1 MNSISWFT
9 PTAFID
15 VDILIVPELAK
26 SYKIDWMIT
35 GPRKPAIYSKL
46 EAMASESL
54 HVEFYAIKHKW
65 YIPLSYFEYIKA
77 FKRLVD
83 KGNDLIYVDKA
94 PQFLNYY
101 AAIRTL
107 PVERT
112 IFATHN
118 VKTPKGAHFEKKA
131 RYYMSKLLNKYCN
144 FQVFSR
150 NQLEYL
156 ENMVQGKNV
165 LYAPLALKDYGK
177 KGERTKHHGI
187 VNFLSFGQIK
197 HYKRI
202 DILID
207 AAQKLYEETGKLFVV
222 TIAGRCP
229 NWAEYSKRIKYP
241 QLFDLHIG
249 YIDDSKVADLF
260 ANANYLVLPYQDL
273 AQSGAIT
280 VAFNY
285 GVPVITSD
293 IPQFQEFV
301 EEGVNGF
308 LFQSESVECLKNV
321 MLNTLVMSQ
330 DAYNKLLK
338 STEKYVSNNYSL
350 KAITDRYETYFN
362 QLLLMNHIK

>member
-1 MNSISWFT
+1 M
-9 PTAFID
+9 
-15 VDILIVPELAK
+15 
-26 SYKIDWMIT
+26 
-35 GPRKPAIYSKL
+35 
-46 EAMASESL
+46 
-54 HVEFYAIKHKW
+54 
-65 YIPLSYFEYIKA
+65 
-77 FKRLVD
+77 
-83 KGNDLIYVDKA
+83 
-94 PQFLNYY
+94 
-101 AAIRTL
+101 
-107 PVERT
+107 
-112 IFATHN
+112 
-118 VKTPKGAHFEKKA
+118 
-131 RYYMSKLLNKYCN
+131 
-144 FQVFSR
+144 
-150 NQLEYL
+150 
-156 ENMVQGKNV
+156 
-165 LYAPLALKDYGK
+165 
-177 KGERTKHHGI
+177 
-187 VNFLSFGQIK
+187 SFGHIR

-207 AAQKLYEETGKLFVV
+207 AAQKLYEKTGKLFVV

-241 QLFDLHIG
+241 QLFDLHVG

-362 QLLLMNHIK
+362 QLLLKNHIK